1 MGETLLYI
9 GNKLSSSKINPTTHS
24 MLEEGLNGEGYRVI
38 SASAYKNKFLRL
50 AHMKLAFFRNY
61 RQAGHI
67 LIDVYSTQNFWYAV
81 LLGRLAQLFSKKYIP
96 ILHGGDLKKRFL
108 QSPKATARLL
118 GNAYYIIST
127 SLYLMAEVK
136 HLVFSRVK
144 YIPNPLFL
152 QKYPFKE
159 RKEFLPKFLWVR
171 AFDKIYNPMLAL
183 RSLEIVRKQYP
194 EARLCMVGPD
204 KD

>member
-50 AHMKLAFFRNY
+50 SHMKLAFFRNY

-81 LLGRLAQLFSKKYIP
+81 LMGRLSHFFSKKYIP
-96 ILHGGDLKKRFL
+96 ILHGGDLKKRFKK
-108 QSPKATARLL
+108 SPEATKRLL
-118 GNAYYIIST
+118 EHAHYIISP
-127 SLYLMAEVK
+127 SLYLKGEVER
-136 HLVFSRVK
+136 LGFSRVK
-144 YIPNPLFL
+144 YIPNPLIL
-152 QKYPFKE
+152 DRYDFKP
-159 RKEFLPKFLWVR
+159 RTNFQPKLLWVR
-171 AFDKIYNPMLAL
+171 AFDEIYNPMLAL
-183 RSLEIVRKQYP
+183 RTL
-194 EARLCMVGPD
+194 RL
-204 KD
+204 